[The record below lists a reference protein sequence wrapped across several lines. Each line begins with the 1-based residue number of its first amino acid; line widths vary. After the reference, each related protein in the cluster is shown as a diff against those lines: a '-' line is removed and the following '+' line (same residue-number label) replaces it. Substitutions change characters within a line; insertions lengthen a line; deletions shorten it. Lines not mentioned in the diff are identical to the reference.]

1 MADKRLFDQLNV
13 QILAISADTTFSQKM
28 FAQSMELN
36 YPLLSDHPNL
46 TTIQQFDVLKRV
58 GDAKRPVARGSYFLI
73 DKDGIVRGKWMG
85 GGPGKVFPSEVILK
99 VAREIQN

>member
-1 MADKRLFDQLNV
+1 MADKSLFDQLNV

-36 YPLLSDHPNL
+36 YPILSDHPNL
-46 TTIQQFDVLKRV
+46 TTIQQFDVLKHV
-58 GDAKRPVARGSYFLI
+58 GEAKRPVARGSYFLI
-73 DKDGIVRGKWMG
+73 DKNGIVRGKWMG
-85 GGPGKVFPSEVILK
+85 RGPGKVFPSETILK